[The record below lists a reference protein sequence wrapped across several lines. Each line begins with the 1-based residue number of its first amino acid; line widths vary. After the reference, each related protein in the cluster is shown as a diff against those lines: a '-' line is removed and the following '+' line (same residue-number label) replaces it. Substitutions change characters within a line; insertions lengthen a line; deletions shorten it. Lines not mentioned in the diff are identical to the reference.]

1 VSDYTIE
8 PHGDAYAL
16 YVGRDSQHHGLKL
29 AHISEPDAGV
39 LVLDLIV
46 KALNA
51 YQPNTTNKPIPTD
64 SEGASAVAPACT
76 TTLSQESPGTERE
89 GEARV
94 PDGFAVVMENNAFV
108 GLYHWPTAA
117 EQLAT
122 KSPGWRVR
130 PMIFAD

>member
-1 VSDYTIE
+1 MNTPGKTAAE
-8 PHGDAYAL
+8 LRAMAEAYAKAKRACL
-16 YVGRDSQHHGLKL
+16 DS
-29 AHISEPDAGV
+29 ADA
-39 LVLDLIV
+39 LQ
-46 KALNA
+46 A
-51 YQPNTTNKPIPTD
+51 
-64 SEGASAVAPACT
+64 AVWCDEQIAELRAAA
-76 TTLSQESPGTERE
+76 ERE

-108 GLYHWPTAA
+108 GLYHWRTAA

>member
-51 YQPNTTNKPIPTD
+51 YRPGAANEPVPAD

-108 GLYHWPTAA
+108 GLYHWRTAA